1 MKKKQ
6 HSKRSK
12 KAQMAINALNRV
24 FVPMNT
30 GERVMRSNKDYNR
43 RKGKQDLRKEIEGI

>member
-12 KAQMAINALNRV
+12 KVQKTINALSRV

-30 GERVMRSNKDYNR
+30 GERFMRSNKDYNR
-43 RKGKQDLRKEIEGI
+43 RKSKQDLRKEIEGI